1 MPSPHRDMFKQAE
14 LAKIHIAKKELGLD
28 DDTYRALLMQLTGF
42 SSSKELNAFERRK
55 VLEHMKKAG
64 FKGQHP
70 GKPHNLPSGS
80 SRSAR
85 LGKIEALLADG
96 KKPWAYA
103 AGMAKHMYQKDRL
116 EFCSDDELTGIIT
129 ALVKDQKKQKLENND
144 KLSGRGSAS
153 PGAQG

>member
-1 MPSPHRDMFKQAE
+1 MARKQAE

-28 DDTYRALLMQLTGF
+28 DDTYRAVLKQIAGVE
-42 SSSKELNAFERRK
+42 SSKDLTAQGRAQ
-55 VLEHMKKAG
+55 VLEHFKKAG

-129 ALVKDQKKQKLENND
+129 ALIKDQKKRHSQ
-144 KLSGRGSAS
+144 S
-153 PGAQG
+153 